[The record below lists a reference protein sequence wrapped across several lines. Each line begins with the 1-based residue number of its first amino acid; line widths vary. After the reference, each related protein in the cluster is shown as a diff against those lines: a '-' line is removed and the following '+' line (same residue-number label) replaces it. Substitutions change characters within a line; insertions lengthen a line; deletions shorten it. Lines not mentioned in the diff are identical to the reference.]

1 MLDLNL
7 DPDQQVLSR
16 RLSFSDADSVEPVR
30 AGRSLHR
37 GRRSSSRHDHAAA
50 RSSGLPPIKEN
61 PLEEQEAEA
70 PVHTSQCAAPPLVPA
85 SSSATLYP
93 MQVDMPPH
101 LTAAS
106 VATSMVPAPP
116 VTLQSRQLLGA
127 VAATTASQ
135 YHRQLQSAMHQQ
147 RGAEATRAQKQ
158 EVVLPHL
165 RLYTVAGGCA
175 EYETKWGEL
184 HPASQMLLLSM
195 EEIIGK
201 HKYQSQQLDQCNY
214 LHDPSL
220 YNKSFELDASQIM
233 QEIVSTSTIMD
244 REKVSIKGLTDVLK
258 EMMWKIDTALQS
270 YVKLRLR
277 PRFEEQIGEC
287 FKLAEELEQLVQM
300 KNDKSFL
307 ESMESLPKVM
317 SNTHDYFIH
326 VASKLED
333 IHQAIE
339 AMKTQYLNARRC
351 MGDWN
356 DPFVE
361 ADTRESVKQEAT
373 VRMVH
378 PTMHLSPPSQPKTPV
393 TASVMA
399 NKLQK
404 NSFPTRATFP
414 SSCPTLPPPFFLP
427 ATSTQ
432 PSPAPITNPFS
443 SSSITSSFTSLL
455 ATPHRMEVEQP
466 VQASTGSEGE
476 TATKQTL
483 AVYFIIF
490 LEIMSV

>member
-7 DPDQQVLSR
+7 APDQQALSR
-16 RLSFSDADSVEPVR
+16 RLSFSDADSVEPIR

-70 PVHTSQCAAPPLVPA
+70 SVHTSQCAAPPLVPA

-93 MQVDMPPH
+93 MQVDMPH

-116 VTLQSRQLLGA
+116 VPLQSPQLLGA

-135 YHRQLQSAMHQQ
+135 YPRQLQPALHQQ
-147 RGAEATRAQKQ
+147 RGAEATRARKQ
-158 EVVLPHL
+158 VVRPHL
-165 RLYTVAGGCA
+165 RLYTLAGGCA

-184 HPASQMLLLSM
+184 HPASQMLLLRM

-244 REKVSIKGLTDVLK
+244 REKVSIKGLTDVLE

-277 PRFEEQIGEC
+277 PRFVQQGAGGAAGYANLPGSSGGYTEFNQLLTKAPNFCCFSGAPRRPSPFIQLTVARFEDQIGEC

-300 KNDKSFL
+300 KNDKSSP
-307 ESMESLPKVM
+307 ESIESLSKVM

-326 VASKLED
+326 V
-333 IHQAIE
+333 
-339 AMKTQYLNARRC
+339 
-351 MGDWN
+351 
-356 DPFVE
+356 F
-361 ADTRESVKQEAT
+361 
-373 VRMVH
+373 
-378 PTMHLSPPSQPKTPV
+378 
-393 TASVMA
+393 
-399 NKLQK
+399 
-404 NSFPTRATFP
+404 
-414 SSCPTLPPPFFLP
+414 
-427 ATSTQ
+427 
-432 PSPAPITNPFS
+432 
-443 SSSITSSFTSLL
+443 
-455 ATPHRMEVEQP
+455 
-466 VQASTGSEGE
+466 
-476 TATKQTL
+476 
-483 AVYFIIF
+483 
-490 LEIMSV
+490 

>member
-7 DPDQQVLSR
+7 APDQQALSR
-16 RLSFSDADSVEPVR
+16 RLSFSDADSVEPIR

-70 PVHTSQCAAPPLVPA
+70 SVHTSQCAAPPLVPA

-93 MQVDMPPH
+93 MQVDMPH

-116 VTLQSRQLLGA
+116 VPLQSPQLLGA

-135 YHRQLQSAMHQQ
+135 YPRQLQPALHQQ
-147 RGAEATRAQKQ
+147 RGAEATRARKQ
-158 EVVLPHL
+158 VKLV
-165 RLYTVAGGCA
+165 GG
-175 EYETKWGEL
+175 GR
-184 HPASQMLLLSM
+184 
-195 EEIIGK
+195 EIIGK

-244 REKVSIKGLTDVLK
+244 REKVSIKGLTDVLE

-277 PRFEEQIGEC
+277 PRFVQQGAGGAAGYANLPGSSGGYTEFNQLLTKAPNFCCFSGAPRRPSPFIQLTVARFEDQIGEC

-300 KNDKSFL
+300 KNDKSSP
-307 ESMESLPKVM
+307 ESIESLSKVM

-326 VASKLED
+326 V
-333 IHQAIE
+333 
-339 AMKTQYLNARRC
+339 
-351 MGDWN
+351 
-356 DPFVE
+356 F
-361 ADTRESVKQEAT
+361 
-373 VRMVH
+373 
-378 PTMHLSPPSQPKTPV
+378 
-393 TASVMA
+393 
-399 NKLQK
+399 
-404 NSFPTRATFP
+404 
-414 SSCPTLPPPFFLP
+414 
-427 ATSTQ
+427 
-432 PSPAPITNPFS
+432 
-443 SSSITSSFTSLL
+443 
-455 ATPHRMEVEQP
+455 
-466 VQASTGSEGE
+466 
-476 TATKQTL
+476 
-483 AVYFIIF
+483 
-490 LEIMSV
+490 